1 MKIAKSVVILSFF
14 LIMLNISSGA
24 QRVVVAEMVTSET

>member
-1 MKIAKSVVILSFF
+1 MRSLALLGCALL
-14 LIMLNISSGA
+14 LIINLLFSA